1 MKLVHCFTSI
11 IINKLLVLW
20 FSIMNKVPGVSVSPR
35 AKKVTFSILK
45 GHCHGI
51 WQLYKKLEGVF
62 ESIEFQN

>member
-1 MKLVHCFTSI
+1 
-11 IINKLLVLW
+11 
-20 FSIMNKVPGVSVSPR
+20 MNKVPGVSVSPR